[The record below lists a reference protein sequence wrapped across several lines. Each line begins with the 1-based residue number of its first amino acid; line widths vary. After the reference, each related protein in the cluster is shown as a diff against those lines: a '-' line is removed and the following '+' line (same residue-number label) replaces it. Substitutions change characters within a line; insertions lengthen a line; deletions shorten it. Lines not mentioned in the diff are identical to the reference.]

1 MSLYNKIKK
10 WFNGDEEVK
19 VIPRPGD
26 TFYIDNKLKQHFYRT
41 SLYSTSCTIVLGIG
55 YFSSE
60 PFKAKSYF
68 KKNA

>member
-26 TFYIDNKLKQHFYRT
+26 TFYIDNKPTTLDILMAA
-41 SLYSTSCTIVLGIG
+41 LYQIFT
-55 YFSSE
+55 
-60 PFKAKSYF
+60 
-68 KKNA
+68 